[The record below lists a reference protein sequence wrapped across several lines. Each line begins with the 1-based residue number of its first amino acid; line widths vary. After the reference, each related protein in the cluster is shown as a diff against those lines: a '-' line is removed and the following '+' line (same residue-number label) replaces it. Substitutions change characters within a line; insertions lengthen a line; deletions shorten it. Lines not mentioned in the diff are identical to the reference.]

1 MKTEKKK
8 IQKKRTTR
16 KSKFIKLRG
25 DRMIWLIVALLAMI
39 SIVSVFSSSN
49 ALAYKFH
56 TTTFTFLL
64 KQMLYVGIGLLC
76 MVGCYSIPIGWYR
89 KYSSPLLVLSWVLLF
104 YTIFGGS
111 SLNHARRWIHIWK
124 FTFQPSE
131 FAKIAIILYLGRT
144 LEVFSIKTFK
154 EYFIRILTP
163 CAITII
169 LCLTGSV
176 SVAIIVAIICFIIIW
191 IANIDSKFIWRTVGI
206 ALIGVLVIF
215 GIHQLF
221 GTFQRLDTFTARIE
235 RYVKGS
241 DVKNMTEAE
250 LEEYNAKNYQA
261 EQAKEAIQLGGIFGR
276 GPGNSIKKDT
286 LPHPYSDFIYT
297 IIIEETGIIGA
308 IVVLL
313 LYIWFLFRCIA
324 IAQACKKVFS
334 TITVLGIGAL
344 ITTQAFMHILVNV
357 GILPVTGQTLP
368 LISLGGSSTLV
379 MGCAFGIV
387 LSINRTIEI
396 KIEKEKIAEKEA
408 EAKAKYEEE
417 LLKSAMDDNN
427 NEQKNE
433 KEKNNN

>member
-1 MKTEKKK
+1 MKTEKEQ

-64 KQMLYVGIGLLC
+64 KQMLYVGIGLLF

-89 KYSSPLLVLSWVLLF
+89 RYSTPLLVLSWILLI
-104 YTIFGGS
+104 YTIFGSS
-111 SLNHARRWIHIWK
+111 SLNDARRWIHIWK

-131 FAKIAIILYLGRT
+131 FAKIAIILYLART
-144 LEVFSIKTFK
+144 LEIYSIKTFK
-154 EYFIRILTP
+154 EYSLRILLP

-176 SVAIIVAIICFIIIW
+176 SVAIIVALICFIIIW
-191 IANIDSKFIWRTVGI
+191 ISEIDGKYIWRTVGI
-206 ALIGVLVIF
+206 AVIAVIAIF
-215 GIHQLF
+215 GIHELF
-221 GTFQRLDTFTARIE
+221 GTFKRLDTFTARIE
-235 RYVKGS
+235 RYVKGD
-241 DVKNMTEAE
+241 DVTNMTDIE
-250 LEEYNAKNYQA
+250 LADYYAKNYQA

-297 IIIEETGIIGA
+297 IIIEETGVLGA

-324 IAQACKKVFS
+324 IAQVCKKIFS

-408 EAKAKYEEE
+408 ESKAKYDED
-417 LLKSAMDDNN
+417 LLNHAME
-427 NEQKNE
+427 NEN
-433 KEKNNN
+433 